1 MTRLLYRFLLVGLLC
16 IPIVL
21 VGQSSPEPPAATLK
35 AYANLVVVDVVV
47 TDAHQHPIHGLTAK
61 DFTLLEDGNAQNI
74 KSFEEHA
81 AGEAAKL
88 PVAPKVAPGV
98 FTNDLPI
105 ASAGPLNILL
115 LDTLNTPVKDQQYVR
130 EQLLQFLKKSRPGTR
145 MAIFGMTTQLREL
158 QGFSSD
164 PEVLRAAVVNKAGSK
179 GSVLSVS
186 PSNDDVPGTG
196 SNRDEGI
203 LFTPAEKNAVTVMQQ
218 FETEQQFYQLQLRI
232 RYTLDSLNQLGRYLS
247 HLPGRKNLIW
257 FSGSFPVSI
266 LPVSLQEVMID
277 NPFKGAANYQSE
289 FRETVDLLAHSQVAV
304 YPVDARGV
312 ISSPI
317 ADASDS
323 DAGRAYG
330 SHNPGVL
337 ADDQLT
343 FSQQTGEEH
352 GTMMQMAKAT
362 GGKAYVNTNSLADAV
377 EKATEAG
384 SNYYTLAY
392 SPTNREWKGEFR
404 KIQVKLDRKDV
415 KLAYRRGYY
424 GDDPLKPVR
433 HGFSDAAVADQTPY
447 NPMHAAM
454 MWGAPRATEILFK
467 VSIQPTS
474 ANPEDTL
481 APGNQS
487 NGKVKG
493 PYQRYTVNY
502 TADAGDIGY
511 KLTPDG
517 VHHCA
522 LQFMTYVYDGDG
534 NLITSQGTGAKADI
548 PASAYAS
555 VQKNGFRI
563 KQEISVPVKG
573 EYYFRIGIHDL
584 NSDHVGAVELPVSD
598 VSKLTPLATEGAVA
612 TPASAPN

>member
-1 MTRLLYRFLLVGLLC
+1 MLA
-16 IPIVL
+16 
-21 VGQSSPEPPAATLK
+21 GQSTPAAPSATLQ

-47 TDAHQHPIHGLTAK
+47 TDAHQHPVHGLTAK
-61 DFTLLEDGNAQNI
+61 DFSLLEDGNAQAI

-88 PVAPKVAPGV
+88 PAAPKVAPGV

-105 ASAGPLNILL
+105 SSTGPLNVLL
-115 LDTLNTPVKDQQYVR
+115 LDSLNTPVKDQQYVR
-130 EQLLQFLKKSRPGTR
+130 EQLLQYIKKSRPGTR
-145 MAIFGMTTQLREL
+145 IAIFGLTTQLRQL
-158 QGFSSD
+158 QGFTSD

-179 GSVLSVS
+179 GSALSVS

-196 SNRDEGI
+196 SNRDQGV
-203 LFTPAEKNAVTVMQQ
+203 LFTHAESDAVTVMQQ

-232 RYTLDSLNQLGRYLS
+232 RYTLDGLNQLGRYLS

-266 LPVSLQEVMID
+266 LPVSLQEVVID
-277 NPFKGAANYQSE
+277 NPFKGAADYQNE
-289 FRETVDLLAHSQVAV
+289 FRETVDLLAHSQVSV

-323 DAGRAYG
+323 NAGRAYG
-330 SHNPGVL
+330 SLNPGILVG
-337 ADDQLT
+337 DQLT
-343 FSQQTGEEH
+343 FSQQTGLEH
-352 GTMMQMAKAT
+352 GTMMQMAEAT
-362 GGKAYVNTNSLADAV
+362 GGKAYINTNSLADAV

-392 SPTNREWKGEFR
+392 SPINREWKGEFR
-404 KIQVKLDRKDV
+404 KIQVKLDQKDV

-424 GDDPLKPVR
+424 GDDPLKPAR
-433 HGFSDAAVADQTPY
+433 HGISDASISDQTHY
-447 NPMHAAM
+447 NPMRAAM
-454 MWGAPRATEILFK
+454 VWGAPGATEILFK
-467 VSIQPTS
+467 VSVQPSS

-493 PYQRYTVNY
+493 SYQRYTVSY
-502 TADAGDIGY
+502 TADTGDIRCD
-511 KLTPDG
+511 LTPDG

-522 LQFMTYVYDGDG
+522 LEFMTYVYDGNG
-534 NLITSQGTGAKADI
+534 NLITSQGTGAKANI

-555 VQKNGFRI
+555 VQRDGI
-563 KQEISVPVKG
+563 HLKQEISVPAKG
-573 EYYFRIGIHDL
+573 EYFFRIGIHDL
-584 NSDHVGAVELPVSD
+584 NSDHVGAVELPVSA
-598 VSKLTPLATEGAVA
+598 VSKLPSFATEGAVA
-612 TPASAPN
+612 TPESAPN